1 MQPGQP
7 VQGMPLRHKRLR
19 ASARHRRRFVGSL
32 VLGQDVDAALMAR
45 LFRPLGRQERVDNGE
60 SFRLG
65 VHAAADPDQLR
76 VVVLARQHRGLQAP
90 RQRTAG
96 TRNLVGGNLLTVTRT
111 AQHNAEAARI
121 GDGAPGRIDTERR
134 VIVLRVQL
142 KGTTVHRLVT
152 AATKMLDDLL
162 LQLVSGVIGSHIDA
176 HAPIVTAALCQVALR
191 SVTVARMYPVG
202 LPQYTYPPRRHP
214 WEIGLLVVVILFTVL
229 LYVGAIFGIISFL
242 ADPEHV
248 QLNIIILALAA
259 TPLTLFIGRGILYG
273 QQRVNGVKMSPTQ
286 FPEGYAMVVE
296 AAQRFGLHEIPDAY
310 VVLGNGQ
317 INAFA
322 SGHGFRRFV
331 VVYSDLFEIGGDARD
346 PEALAFIIGHEVGH
360 IAAGHASYWR
370 QFAQT
375 AMNFVPFLGTS
386 LSRSMEYT
394 ADNHGYSMRPTGI
407 QGAIGVMAAGK
418 YLLKRVEF
426 DTLANRATLE
436 TGFFVWLVNML
447 SSHPVHTWRAAA
459 LRNRQQAGSLF
470 FRPKLLPP
478 TPIPPVPPVL
488 PPAPPPIPHGYM
500 PLQQGYTF
508 DNPPPR
514 Y

>member
-1 MQPGQP
+1 MT
-7 VQGMPLRHKRLR
+7 
-19 ASARHRRRFVGSL
+19 
-32 VLGQDVDAALMAR
+32 
-45 LFRPLGRQERVDNGE
+45 
-60 SFRLG
+60 
-65 VHAAADPDQLR
+65 
-76 VVVLARQHRGLQAP
+76 VV
-90 RQRTAG
+90 
-96 TRNLVGGNLLTVTRT
+96 
-111 AQHNAEAARI
+111 
-121 GDGAPGRIDTERR
+121 
-134 VIVLRVQL
+134 
-142 KGTTVHRLVT
+142 
-152 AATKMLDDLL
+152 
-162 LQLVSGVIGSHIDA
+162 
-176 HAPIVTAALCQVALR
+176 LCQVAPR

-229 LYVGAIFGIISFL
+229 LYIGAIFGIVGYL

-248 QLNIIILALAA
+248 QLNIIIVALAA
-259 TPLTLFIGRGILYG
+259 TPLTLFLGRGILYG

-286 FPEGYAMVVE
+286 FPEGYAMVLE
-296 AAQRFGLHEIPDAY
+296 AAQRFGLQELPDAY

-331 VVYSDLFEIGGDARD
+331 VVYSDLFEIGGEARD

-394 ADNHGYSMRPTGI
+394 ADNHGYAMRPTGI

-478 TPIPPVPPVL
+478 TPIPPVPPLL
-488 PPAPPPIPHGYM
+488 PPAPPPIHHGYL
-500 PLQQGYTF
+500 PPQQAYTF
-508 DNPPPR
+508 GNPPPR